1 MQKITWW
8 LEFFYVDVKKDCNKS
23 THQNICEEN
32 NYRVDLFVPTMLRDE
47 YIDKRKSAHI
57 AKKNYDS
64 ALYFDEKPVAWNEN
78 WKKCLVNLGVLFVS
92 YSKKG

>member
-1 MQKITWW
+1 MQEITWW

-57 AKKNYDS
+57 AKKIMILHYISMKNQLLEMKIGKN
-64 ALYFDEKPVAWNEN
+64 A
-78 WKKCLVNLGVLFVS
+78 
-92 YSKKG
+92 